1 MAEGADLEQHP
12 SPYSSLF
19 SLSAPCLHAQ
29 RLIHSHQPPWV
40 SLDSALRSSI
50 SRVLNVRR
58 RYALLMDGGSG
69 AEAVLLMIVHGA
81 GQRIKRER
89 TWE

>member
-1 MAEGADLEQHP
+1 
-12 SPYSSLF
+12 
-19 SLSAPCLHAQ
+19 
-29 RLIHSHQPPWV
+29 
-40 SLDSALRSSI
+40 
-50 SRVLNVRR
+50 
-58 RYALLMDGGSG
+58 MDGGSG